1 MISTRDL
8 SLLPDI
14 ETLRQTWQ
22 SMAMVDAVLC
32 PNWEYRYY
40 SFQAGWGEGEQLG
53 SMRSGSGDDL
63 FAHFSSAGCWIKGF
77 DHESPLSPFTEHP
90 PRVRPG
96 VLDHVPPEFA
106 ACLQEPAFN
115 VDMAT
120 FCIWRRPVDAAWQTG
135 PVAFPADA
143 HDPDGPDPD
152 GSVQMLSPLDGRA
165 ETYRAWA
172 EEYYERKVDAAA
184 VEQIFEHR
192 PLTPELVAK
201 LNPKAS
207 LAGLVDDIREIG
219 YPVATE

>member
-1 MISTRDL
+1 MHRQFLRCGANSPTGRAGVNRIHADRPPL
-8 SLLPDI
+8 SRP
-14 ETLRQTWQ
+14 RRRKPH
-22 SMAMVDAVLC
+22 V
-32 PNWEYRYY
+32 YRT
-40 SFQAGWGEGEQLG
+40 APL
-53 SMRSGSGDDL
+53 
-63 FAHFSSAGCWIKGF
+63 AHRRRGASQIKGF

-115 VDMAT
+115 IDMAT
-120 FCIWRRPVDAAWQTG
+120 FCIWRRPGDAAWQIG
-135 PVAFPADA
+135 PVAFPTDA

-152 GSVQMLSPLDGRA
+152 GSEQMLSPLDGRA

-172 EEYYERKVDAAA
+172 EEYYERKVDAIA